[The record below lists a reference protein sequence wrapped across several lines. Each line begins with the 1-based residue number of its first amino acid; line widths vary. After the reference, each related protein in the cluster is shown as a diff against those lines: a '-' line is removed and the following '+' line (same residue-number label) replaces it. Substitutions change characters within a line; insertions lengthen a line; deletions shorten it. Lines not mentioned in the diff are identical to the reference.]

1 MKQFFLSILV
11 VGIIF
16 LIYLKFETDFFEN
29 VSLTSIN
36 NNESYADADTVEVE
50 SAEAITDSVYQGDKD
65 AVQNAVV
72 AGESDVATE
81 EVIDAS
87 RSDAE
92 YPGGMLALSKYIVEH
107 LKYPEDERKKGIH
120 GTCKV
125 QFVVNIDGSISIPT
139 IITPIKNG
147 TKCNKEALRVIKA
160 MPHWV
165 PATING
171 KDMPSVVSL
180 PIKFELD

>member
-1 MKQFFLSILV
+1 MKQFFISILV
-11 VGIIF
+11 VGVLF
-16 LIYLKFETDFFEN
+16 LVYLKLETQFFEN
-29 VSLTSIN
+29 LSLPRINTSSSNDVS
-36 NNESYADADTVEVE
+36 EV
-50 SAEAITDSVYQGDKD
+50 SSMDAITDSVFQVDEG
-65 AVQNAVV
+65 AAQNAVI

-81 EVIDAS
+81 EVMDAS

-92 YPGGMLALSKYIVEH
+92 YPGGMMALRDYIAEN
-107 LKYPEDERKKGIH
+107 LKYPEDERKRGIH
-120 GTCKV
+120 GTCNV
-125 QFVVNIDGSISIPT
+125 QFVVNTDGSISIPT

>member
-11 VGIIF
+11 VGILF
-16 LIYLKFETDFFEN
+16 LVYLKLETDFFEN
-29 VSLTSIN
+29 LNLSATNTFS
-36 NNESYADADTVEVE
+36 SADTTNVADMET
-50 SAEAITDSVYQGDKD
+50 STDSVFQGDGSP
-65 AVQNAVV
+65 VQNAII
-72 AGESDVATE
+72 AGESDVVTE
-81 EVIDAS
+81 EVMDAS

-92 YPGGMLALSKYIVEH
+92 YPGGMMALRDYISEH
-107 LKYPEDERKKGIH
+107 LIYPEDERKRGIH
-120 GTCKV
+120 GTCNV
-125 QFVVNIDGSISIPT
+125 QFVVNTDGSISIPT